1 MIALVGKSWP
11 VANGGVLDLGG
22 VLYAA
27 YDDILLGRADS
38 LWDVS

>member
-11 VANGGVLDLGG
+11 AAKGGVDLGG